1 MKSVTETITVRSVLE
16 DCIKFGKRLKR
27 GYGFERRKVEKIV
40 TNGDRA
46 LVEDVDSPENLRDI
60 LQRFIATF
68 RNAMH
73 THVLFRDQIYELM
86 DETIKALEAQ
96 NAIL

>member
-1 MKSVTETITVRSVLE
+1 MKTTNESLTVRSVLE
-16 DCIKFGKRLKR
+16 DCIRFSKRLKQ

-86 DETIKALEAQ
+86 DETIKALEA
-96 NAIL
+96 